1 MKKFSLVL
9 LTLLIA
15 LSGFAVS
22 YDDFVFFNDFD
33 TGFEVAQILEKNV
46 LLIFTSNSCP
56 YCTQLKNDVIASEEV
71 MNFLINNYILI
82 ELRADDDLKGHF
94 DVENAKF
101 DKNGKEF
108 TYQELFYLFDVRG
121 VPATFFF
128 NRDLEFL
135 GGFPGYLP
143 ADDYLTWLKY
153 VETESYKKGDI
164 NTFKIEDNYNGN
176 LHVKSIK
183 EAELTKIESHL
194 PKLITYYTFDKFKE
208 LNLITTNPFKYYV
221 IREAAM
227 NDVQKYLN
235 GLDKKLLY
243 NVYVLE

>member
-1 MKKFSLVL
+1 MKKLVL
-9 LTLLIA
+9 FLLAFLIVITGLA
-15 LSGFAVS
+15 ASF
-22 YDDFVFFNDFD
+22 DDFVFFNDFD
-33 TGFEVAQILEKNV
+33 TGFEVAKILDKNV
-46 LLIFTSNSCP
+46 LLIFTSNNCP
-56 YCTQLKNDVIASEEV
+56 YCTQLKHDVIASEEV

-94 DVENAKF
+94 DVENAKY

-128 NRDLEFL
+128 NKELEFL

-143 ADDYLTWLKY
+143 ADDYLNWLKY
-153 VETESYKKGDI
+153 VETESYKNGDI
-164 NTFKIEDNYNGN
+164 NTFEVQDNYNGN
-176 LHVKSIK
+176 LLIKSIK
-183 EAELTKIESHL
+183 EEELNKIESYL
-194 PKLITYYTFDKFKE
+194 PELLTYFTFDKFKE
-208 LNLITTNPFKYYV
+208 MNLITINPFKYYI
-221 IREAAM
+221 IREAAL
-227 NDVQKYLN
+227 NDVQKHLD